1 MKNIKTALTLVQS
14 HLNGNEIIENSL
26 YGMFQYQVFG
36 MGSQRKGILVATNE
50 RMCFYTKYLGSETFK
65 VFNYAKIDSIDVEK
79 GLLTGKKIIFYHDG
93 EREVMNLIEEGD
105 LERFAV
111 FVKEKIM
118 ILK

>member
-1 MKNIKTALTLVQS
+1 MKNVKTAMTLVQS
-14 HLNGNEIIENSL
+14 HLNENESIENCL

-36 MGSQRKGILVATNE
+36 MGGQRKGILVATNE

-65 VFNYAKIDSIDVEK
+65 VFDYAKVNSIEVEK
-79 GLLTGKKIIFYHDG
+79 GLLTGNKIIFYHDG

-105 LERFAV
+105 LEGFAV

-118 ILK
+118 I

>member
-1 MKNIKTALTLVQS
+1 MKNLNTAMTLVQS
-14 HLNGNEIIENSL
+14 YLNENEIIENSL

-36 MGSQRKGILVATNE
+36 MGGQKKGILVATNE
-50 RMCFYTKYLGSETFK
+50 RMCFYTKYLESETFR
-65 VFNYAKIDSIDVEK
+65 VFNYAKIDSIEVEK
-79 GLLTGKKIIFYHDG
+79 GLLTGKKIIFFHDG

-105 LERFAV
+105 PAGFIV